1 MQSILIVIFFLHDE
15 ASQEQ
20 FLHNEVSQNKLC
32 MEMFFKT
39 AGQENFA
46 KIYKKKHGVYESH
59 FLIKLQVSPR
69 NFCEISHNTFFV
81 EHL

>member
-20 FLHNEVSQNKLC
+20 FLHNEVSQNKLY

-46 KIYKKKHGVYESH
+46 KIYKKKHV
-59 FLIKLQVSPR
+59 FMNLI
-69 NFCEISHNTFFV
+69 F
-81 EHL
+81 